1 MSGWRKH
8 PKIGGLWQH
17 PALGEIRLVFV
28 DVGKSLTNDPARQMR
43 YDWTDASGHYR
54 QRFDTLRTAQLM
66 ARRVSRPTRE
76 AEFV

>member
-54 QRFDTLRTAQLM
+54 QRFDTRRTAQLM

>member
-8 PKIGGLWQH
+8 PKIDGLWQH

-28 DVGKSLTNDPARQMR
+28 DVGKSLTRDPARQMR
-43 YDWTDASGHYR
+43 YDWTDASGVYR
-54 QRFDTLRTAQLM
+54 QRFDTLRIAQLM